1 MVRKHSVIVVEDEK
15 KIARYLKLELE
26 HEGYV
31 VDCFEEGVSA
41 LEFFERFDSDIV
53 LLDLMLPGMDGLEI
67 LRRIREISDV
77 PVIIISAKDD
87 TKVKVEGLDIGADDY
102 MTKPFQIEELLA
114 RMRSKL
120 QKKEGRDRQ
129 KRLILGDLHLDL
141 LALRASYKGE
151 PIDLTKRE
159 FELLKY
165 LIDRRGEA
173 SSRED
178 ILKDVWGY
186 DYAGETNVVD
196 VYIRYLRQKIEDR
209 FGIKMIR
216 TIRGVGYGVEEQ

>member
-1 MVRKHSVIVVEDEK
+1 MRKFSVIIVEDEK

-31 VDCFEEGVSA
+31 VDCFEEGKSA
-41 LEFFERFDSDIV
+41 LEFFERFDADII

-67 LRRIREISDV
+67 LRRIRDLSSV
-77 PVIIISAKDD
+77 PVIIISARDEI
-87 TKVKVEGLDIGADDY
+87 KVKVEGLDIGADDY

-120 QKKEGRDRQ
+120 QKKEGRERQ
-129 KRLILGDLHLDL
+129 KRLVLGDLNLDL
-141 LALRASYKGE
+141 SALRATYQGE
-151 PIDLTKRE
+151 VIDLTKRE

-165 LIDRRGEA
+165 LVERRGEA
-173 SSRED
+173 NSRED

-196 VYIRYLRQKIEDR
+196 VYIRYLRQKIEDKY
-209 FGIKMIR
+209 GVKIIR
-216 TIRGVGYGVEEQ
+216 TIRGVGYGVEE

>member
-1 MVRKHSVIVVEDEK
+1 MRKFSVIIVEDEK

-31 VDCFEEGVSA
+31 VDCFEEGKSA
-41 LEFFERFDSDIV
+41 LEFFERFDADII

-67 LRRIREISDV
+67 LRRIRDLSSV
-77 PVIIISAKDD
+77 PVIIISARDEI
-87 TKVKVEGLDIGADDY
+87 KVKVEGLDIGADDY

-120 QKKEGRDRQ
+120 QKKEGRERQ
-129 KRLILGDLHLDL
+129 KRLVLGDLNLDL
-141 LALRASYKGE
+141 SALRATYQDE
-151 PIDLTKRE
+151 VIDLTKRE

-165 LIDRRGEA
+165 LIERRGEA
-173 SSRED
+173 NSRED

-196 VYIRYLRQKIEDR
+196 VYIRYLRQKIEDKY
-209 FGIKMIR
+209 GVKIIR
-216 TIRGVGYGVEEQ
+216 TIRGVGYGVEE

>member
-1 MVRKHSVIVVEDEK
+1 MRKFSVIIVEDEK

-31 VDCFEEGVSA
+31 VDCFEEGKSA
-41 LEFFERFDSDIV
+41 LEFFERFDADII

-67 LRRIREISDV
+67 LRRIRDLSSV
-77 PVIIISAKDD
+77 PVIIISARDEI
-87 TKVKVEGLDIGADDY
+87 KVKVEGLDIGADDY

-120 QKKEGRDRQ
+120 QKKEGRERQ
-129 KRLILGDLHLDL
+129 KRLVLGDLNLDL
-141 LALRASYKGE
+141 SALRATYQDE
-151 PIDLTKRE
+151 VIDLTKRE

-165 LIDRRGEA
+165 LVERRGEA
-173 SSRED
+173 NSRED

-196 VYIRYLRQKIEDR
+196 VYIRYLRQKIEDKY
-209 FGIKMIR
+209 GVKIIR
-216 TIRGVGYGVEEQ
+216 TIRGVGYGVEE